1 MVWTLVTAV
10 VTLFVDLLTKHLSTL
25 HLGSGDVT
33 ALPGLLTLRLTH
45 NDGIALGL
53 MSGNKIALLVLPVVI
68 VLCGWFML
76 RKYQITPYIR
86 VACGLIL
93 GGFLGNYLER
103 LFQGYVVDMIYFP
116 FMPWFVCNVADVAVC
131 SGVALLVISLLFR
144 PQDWREKHAEDRE
157 DSND

>member
-1 MVWTLVTAV
+1 MLWTWGIAGA
-10 VTLFVDLLTKHLSTL
+10 TLAIDLLTKRLATMN
-25 HLGSGDVT
+25 LGNGDVT
-33 ALPGLLTLRLTH
+33 AIPGLLTLRLTH
-45 NDGIALGL
+45 NNGIALGL

-76 RKYQITPYIR
+76 RKYQLTRYIR

-103 LFQGYVVDMIYFP
+103 LLQGYVVDMIYFP

-131 SGVALLVISLLFR
+131 FGVALMVISLLLR
-144 PQDWREKHAEDRE
+144 PQDWREKNAEDRE
-157 DSND
+157 DSDY

>member
-1 MVWTLVTAV
+1 MIWTALTAA
-10 VTLFVDLLTKHLSTL
+10 VTLFVDLLTKHLSTQY
-25 HLGSGDVT
+25 LGNGDVT
-33 ALPGLLTLRLTH
+33 AIPGLLTLRLTH

-93 GGFLGNYLER
+93 GGFMGNYLER
-103 LFQGYVVDMIYFP
+103 LLQGYVVDMVYFP

-131 SGVALLVISLLFR
+131 FGVALLVISLLFR
-144 PQDWREKHAEDRE
+144 PQDWREKDAKDRE
-157 DSND
+157 NSDC